1 MKRKLTLLLTACAL
15 GASSGLQAEST
26 AGITVSDD
34 DTLMLEEALSADDL
48 AGQRGEGVDIDDVTL
63 NDIEMDGTN
72 HSNSVTNSVTG
83 QNFIGDGAFIGAS
96 GMFDTIQNSGN
107 NVLIQNATIVNIN
120 MSD

>member
-1 MKRKLTLLLTACAL
+1 MKPKLTLVLIACAL
-15 GASSGLQAEST
+15 GVSSGLRAEST
-26 AGITVSDD
+26 AIVTEG
-34 DTLMLEEALSADDL
+34 DTLMLGESLSADDL

-63 NDIEMDGTN
+63 NDIELDGTN
-72 HSNSVTNSVTG
+72 HSNSVMNSVTG
-83 QNFIGDGAFIGAS
+83 QNFIGNGAFNGAS